1 MKTSIV
7 TLLIT
12 FCFYLSV
19 YAQAPQDKATE
30 LKEQALSSLKQKDY
44 IKARYLFKKA
54 YEAFAVRENYPQA
67 IECGIQANA
76 YMSEK
81 TSTKKVSNYAVIWN
95 NSSGQANRSKTKSF
109 MTYAFPSARNGC
121 RCTFH

>member
-54 YEAFAVRENYPQA
+54 YEAFAVRENYPML
-67 IECGIQANA
+67 

>member
-54 YEAFAVRENYPQA
+54 YEGGYASGSFNVNNMA
-67 IECGIQANA
+67 II
-76 YMSEK
+76 
-81 TSTKKVSNYAVIWN
+81 
-95 NSSGQANRSKTKSF
+95 
-109 MTYAFPSARNGC
+109 
-121 RCTFH
+121 

>member
-67 IECGIQANA
+67 IRMW
-76 YMSEK
+76 Y
-81 TSTKKVSNYAVIWN
+81 
-95 NSSGQANRSKTKSF
+95 SSQCSICQRKLLQRRF
-109 MTYAFPSARNGC
+109 RIMP
-121 RCTFH
+121 

>member
-44 IKARYLFKKA
+44 SK
-54 YEAFAVRENYPQA
+54 P
-67 IECGIQANA
+67 
-76 YMSEK
+76 
-81 TSTKKVSNYAVIWN
+81 VICL
-95 NSSGQANRSKTKSF
+95 RKRMKHLPCERTIHKL
-109 MTYAFPSARNGC
+109 
-121 RCTFH
+121 

>member
-54 YEAFAVRENYPQA
+54 YEAFAARENYPQA
-67 IECGIQANA
+67 
-76 YMSEK
+76 YRMR
-81 TSTKKVSNYAVIWN
+81 Y
-95 NSSGQANRSKTKSF
+95 SSQCLICQRELLQRRLRT
-109 MTYAFPSARNGC
+109 MP
-121 RCTFH
+121 

>member
-44 IKARYLFKKA
+44 IKASKKNI
-54 YEAFAVRENYPQA
+54 AVY
-67 IECGIQANA
+67 
-76 YMSEK
+76 
-81 TSTKKVSNYAVIWN
+81 TKLSGN
-95 NSSGQANRSKTKSF
+95 N
-109 MTYAFPSARNGC
+109 M
-121 RCTFH
+121 

>member
-19 YAQAPQDKATE
+19 YAKAPQDKATE
-30 LKEQALSSLKQKDY
+30 LKEQALSNLKQKDY
-44 IKARYLFKKA
+44 IKSRYLFKKA

-67 IECGIQANA
+67 IECGIQAKDV
-76 YMSEK
+76 YK
-81 TSTKKVSNYAVIWN
+81 R
-95 NSSGQANRSKTKSF
+95 QLF
-109 MTYAFPSARNGC
+109 
-121 RCTFH
+121 

>member
-76 YMSEK
+76 LYVRENFYKEGFELCRNMEQL
-81 TSTKKVSNYAVIWN
+81 IWT
-95 NSSGQANRSKTKSF
+95 GE
-109 MTYAFPSARNGC
+109 
-121 RCTFH
+121 

>member
-76 YMSEK
+76 LYSEK

-95 NSSGQANRSKTKSF
+95 NSSGQANRSKTK
-109 MTYAFPSARNGC
+109 ARIKTCVQTG
-121 RCTFH
+121 RAA

>member
-44 IKARYLFKKA
+44 IKARFLKQITGLDVIFLL
-54 YEAFAVRENYPQA
+54 QA
-67 IECGIQANA
+67 A
-76 YMSEK
+76 
-81 TSTKKVSNYAVIWN
+81 
-95 NSSGQANRSKTKSF
+95 
-109 MTYAFPSARNGC
+109 
-121 RCTFH
+121 

>member
-54 YEAFAVRENYPQA
+54 YEAFAARENYPQA
-67 IECGIQANA
+67 IECGIQAKP
-76 YMSEK
+76 YMSER
-81 TSTKKVSNYAVIWN
+81 TSTKKASNYAVTWN
-95 NSSGQANRSKTKSF
+95 NSSGQANRNRKKSF
-109 MTYAFPSARNGC
+109 MTYVFLSARNGC
-121 RCTFH
+121 RCTLH

>member
-54 YEAFAVRENYPQA
+54 YEGHYAIGAFNVNKPML
-67 IECGIQANA
+67 

-95 NSSGQANRSKTKSF
+95 NSFGQANRSKTKSF

>member
-76 YMSEK
+76 LYVQRKLLQRRFRIM
-81 TSTKKVSNYAVIWN
+81 
-95 NSSGQANRSKTKSF
+95 
-109 MTYAFPSARNGC
+109 P
-121 RCTFH
+121 

>member
-44 IKARYLFKKA
+44 IKARY
-54 YEAFAVRENYPQA
+54 
-67 IECGIQANA
+67 
-76 YMSEK
+76 
-81 TSTKKVSNYAVIWN
+81 SNYAVIWN

>member
-54 YEAFAVRENYPQA
+54 YEAFAARENYPQA
-67 IECGIQANA
+67 IMR
-76 YMSEK
+76 Y
-81 TSTKKVSNYAVIWN
+81 
-95 NSSGQANRSKTKSF
+95 SSQCLICQRELLQRRLRT
-109 MTYAFPSARNGC
+109 MP
-121 RCTFH
+121 

>member
-67 IECGIQANA
+67 IECGIQA
-76 YMSEK
+76 MSEK

>member
-76 YMSEK
+76 LYVRENFYK
-81 TSTKKVSNYAVIWN
+81 EGFVIWN

>member
-76 YMSEK
+76 LYVRENFS
-81 TSTKKVSNYAVIWN
+81 KKVSNYAVIWN
-95 NSSGQANRSKTKSF
+95 NSSGQANRSKQSLL
-109 MTYAFPSARNGC
+109 
-121 RCTFH
+121 

>member
-30 LKEQALSSLKQKDY
+30 LKEQALSSLKQKDC

-76 YMSEK
+76 LYVRENFYK
-81 TSTKKVSNYAVIWN
+81 EGFVIWN

>member
-30 LKEQALSSLKQKDY
+30 LKEQALSSLK
-44 IKARYLFKKA
+44 ILNGSCYL
-54 YEAFAVRENYPQA
+54 YRDV
-67 IECGIQANA
+67 
-76 YMSEK
+76 
-81 TSTKKVSNYAVIWN
+81 
-95 NSSGQANRSKTKSF
+95 
-109 MTYAFPSARNGC
+109 
-121 RCTFH
+121 